1 MSVLGDWLIEAGF
14 GTGTFVTVKVIE
26 GCLVLIAN
34 NSEEQLY
41 QAIQIVKRIKNGMYI
56 VLNES

>member
-14 GTGTFVTVKVIE
+14 GTGTFVTVKVTE
-26 GCLVLIAN
+26 DCLVLIAN

-41 QAIQIVKRIKNGMYI
+41 QAKQVVKGIRDVIV
-56 VLNES
+56 